1 MSLHSGGLS
10 WVVVEVIVVEVEIKV
25 RGVHAQ
31 FLATHARTLQ
41 FPGKIS
47 AHARNTHANSHTHLS
62 MHAICTKSCDPEDSK
77 KVRHVAVA

>member
-1 MSLHSGGLS
+1 MNYICQG
-10 WVVVEVIVVEVEIKV
+10 
-25 RGVHAQ
+25 GVHAQ

-62 MHAICTKSCDPEDSK
+62 THATRTNSCGPEDSK
-77 KVRHVAVA
+77 KVRHAAVASKLKELEQF